1 MIVKQMDVRSNIRK
15 YFDIAYEGE
24 AVIVPRKQD
33 HNVVIISEA
42 EYNKLMRERR
52 LNAYAQAVG
61 GVPDRKKRII
71 SERGS
76 DLRSHNADK
85 LSAIRAFKP
94 GWNGNG
100 APAFAPGLIDT
111 VGTLVGGL
119 DIQPEVFPTAMGTIQ
134 LEYDNSRHDHMEI
147 EIADESPEAEVF
159 TVKFNG
165 EEEYGYI
172 PASADAIND
181 KVLDFY
187 G

>member
-1 MIVKQMDVRSNIRK
+1 MIVKQMDLRSNIMK
-15 YFDIAYEGE
+15 YFDMAYEGE
-24 AVIVPRKQD
+24 TVIVPRKQD
-33 HNVVIISEA
+33 HNVVIISED
-42 EYNKLMRERR
+42 EYNRLTRAGR
-52 LNAYAQAVG
+52 LNDYAQALSELR
-61 GVPDRKKRII
+61 DRKKRLIN
-71 SERGS
+71 ERGS
-76 DLRSHNADK
+76 SLRSHNADK
-85 LSAIRAFKP
+85 LSAIRSFGAN
-94 GWNGNG
+94 WNGNG
-100 APAFAPGLIDT
+100 APAFSAKLIDR
-111 VGTLVGGL
+111 VGTLIAEL
-119 DIQPEVFPTAMGTIQ
+119 DIQPEIFPTAMGTIQ

>member
-1 MIVKQMDVRSNIRK
+1 
-15 YFDIAYEGE
+15 
-24 AVIVPRKQD
+24 
-33 HNVVIISEA
+33 
-42 EYNKLMRERR
+42 
-52 LNAYAQAVG
+52 
-61 GVPDRKKRII
+61 
-71 SERGS
+71 
-76 DLRSHNADK
+76 
-85 LSAIRAFKP
+85 
-94 GWNGNG
+94 
-100 APAFAPGLIDT
+100 
-111 VGTLVGGL
+111 
-119 DIQPEVFPTAMGTIQ
+119 MGTFQ

>member
-1 MIVKQMDVRSNIRK
+1 MIVKQMDLRSNIRK
-15 YFDIAYEGE
+15 YFDMAYEGE
-24 AVIVPRKQD
+24 TVIVPRKQD
-33 HNVVIISEA
+33 HNVVIISED
-42 EYNKLMRERR
+42 EYNRLTCAGR
-52 LNAYAQAVG
+52 LNDYAQALSELR
-61 GVPDRKKRII
+61 DRKKRLIN
-71 SERGS
+71 ERGS
-76 DLRSHNADK
+76 GLRSHNADK
-85 LSAIRAFKP
+85 LSAIRSFGAN
-94 GWNGNG
+94 WNGNG
-100 APAFAPGLIDT
+100 APAFSAKLIDS
-111 VGTLVGGL
+111 VGTLIAEL
-119 DIQPEVFPTAMGTIQ
+119 DIQPEIFPTAMGTIQ

>member
-1 MIVKQMDVRSNIRK
+1 MIVKQVEVRSNIRK

-42 EYNKLMRERR
+42 EYNKLMQERR

-111 VGTLVGGL
+111 VGSLIGGL

-147 EIADESPEAEVF
+147 EIIAGSVDAEVYIIR
-159 TVKFNG
+159 FNG
-165 EEEYGYI
+165 EEEYEQI
-172 PASADAIND
+172 SVSTDAINTR
-181 KVLDFY
+181 VHDFY